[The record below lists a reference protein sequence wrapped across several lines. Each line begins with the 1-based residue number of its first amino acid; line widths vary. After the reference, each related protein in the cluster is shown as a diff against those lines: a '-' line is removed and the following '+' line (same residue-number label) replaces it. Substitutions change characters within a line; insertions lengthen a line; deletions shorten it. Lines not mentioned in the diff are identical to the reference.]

1 MPKLPVISG
10 IEAIKALERLGFSVV
25 RQRGSHIV
33 LRKGS
38 SGCVV
43 PNHHELKVGT
53 LNGFLS
59 EQEWRLMNSLK
70 RCKPDFPYR
79 YFLILPTHKKRYY
92 G

>member
-1 MPKLPVISG
+1 MPVISG

-53 LNGFLS
+53 LSGI
-59 EQEWRLMNSLK
+59 LK
-70 RCKPDFPYR
+70 QAGISPDEFIKVLHP
-79 YFLILPTHKKRYY
+79 
-92 G
+92 